1 MTVYDPN
8 ALAELDA
15 SASPAPLSRRSSRA
29 MALLCSASHNAGVFV
44 LLLAF
49 ALAPLA
55 LRFYL
60 MMR

>member
-1 MTVYDPN
+1 MTVYDTH

-15 SASPAPLSRRSSRA
+15 SASPALPRRRSSPARA
-29 MALLCSASHNAGVFV
+29 LVYRALHNAGVFA

-55 LRFYL
+55 FRFYL
-60 MMR
+60 IMR